1 MKRFFRWLLDVP
13 HLFGKVMVI
22 WCVVFGSGCCF
33 YALRILSRTEKDPAA
48 LLAVILAFLGTEL
61 GMMFGRDALKGKN
74 EKNNGSE
81 ESF

>member
-1 MKRFFRWLLDVP
+1 MKRFIGWLLGVP
-13 HLFGKVMVI
+13 HLFGKVMVL
-22 WCVVFGSGCCF
+22 WCVLFGSGCC
-33 YALRILSRTEKDPAA
+33 YYSLRIMSRTGSDPAA
-48 LLAVILAFLGTEL
+48 LLGVILAFLGTEL